1 MYVRYGFR
9 SIATPIRDGNGKVI
23 AAINCSAHAGRIS
36 KEVMLK
42 EFLPLLQENAT
53 KISEAMK
60 IIKN

>member
-9 SIATPIRDGNGKVI
+9 SIANPIRDGNGKVI
-23 AAINCSAHAGRIS
+23 AAINCSFHAGRIS

-53 KISEAMK
+53 RISEVMK
-60 IIKN
+60 ITNN